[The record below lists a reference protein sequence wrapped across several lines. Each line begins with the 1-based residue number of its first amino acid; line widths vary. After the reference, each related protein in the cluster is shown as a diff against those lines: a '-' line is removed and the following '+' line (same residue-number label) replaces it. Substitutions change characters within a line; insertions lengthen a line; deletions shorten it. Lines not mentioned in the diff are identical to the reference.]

1 MSLIS
6 GSYSRL
12 LGTGGALL
20 LRADMVE
27 KGATT
32 AVREVIGV
40 DEAVRRAIGLIVL
53 QVRVDRC
60 RSVREAALH
69 RLRLMAD
76 MIKLASVVPGNPQ

>member
-27 KGATT
+27 KGAAT
-32 AVREVIGV
+32 AAREVIGIYEV
-40 DEAVRRAIGLIVL
+40 VRRAIGLIVL

-60 RSVREAALH
+60 RSVREAALQ

>member
-27 KGATT
+27 KEAET
-32 AVREVIGV
+32 AAREVVGTE
-40 DEAVRRAIGLIVL
+40 EALRREIGLIAL

-60 RSVREAALH
+60 RSVREAALQ

-76 MIKLASVVPGNPQ
+76 MI

>member
-1 MSLIS
+1 M
-6 GSYSRL
+6 
-12 LGTGGALL
+12 
-20 LRADMVE
+20 RADMVE
-27 KGATT
+27 KGA
-32 AVREVIGV
+32 AIAAREAIGI

-76 MIKLASVVPGNPQ
+76 MIKLASVVPRNPQ